1 MGFYSSRSTPP
12 RNPITE
18 QVMTSKTL
26 PKSIYVLF
34 LGMAASSCES
44 TTDASHALSS
54 TDRPNAAAAEDDEG
68 EVLLRAADL
77 PDAVRSAA
85 LARVPGLHITEA
97 ELEGGDVYCVH
108 GMADGEFTEVEV
120 DARTLEILE
129 VEVGE
134 DEHEGEGDDGP
145 DDDDDSDDDSEAQ
158 EQTLDLDAVPAA
170 VLDAARAA
178 VPGLV
183 IEGAET
189 EGDGVIDVFGHAQGE
204 PTEVEVDVSTLEVLE
219 VEVGEDDDSSDDD
232 SSDDDSSDDEEED

>member
-1 MGFYSSRSTPP
+1 MGFYSSRPTPP
-12 RNPITE
+12 RNSITE

-34 LGMAASSCES
+34 LGLAASSCES
-44 TTDASHALSS
+44 TTDAGHALSS
-54 TDRPNAAAAEDDEG
+54 TNPPDAAAAEDDEG
-68 EVLLRAADL
+68 EVLLRATDL

-134 DEHEGEGDDGP
+134 DEHEGDEGP

-158 EQTLDLDAVPAA
+158 EQPLDLDAVPAA
-170 VLDAARAA
+170 VLDAARTA

-189 EGDGVIDVFGHAQGE
+189 EGDGVIDVFGRAQGE
-204 PTEVEVDVSTLEVLE
+204 PTEVEVDVSTLEILE
-219 VEVGEDDDSSDDD
+219 VEVGDDDDSRDDDSSEN
-232 SSDDDSSDDEEED
+232 EEED